1 MEKERE
7 SVAAFMRRLYERQ
20 LTSSCG
26 GNVSLRYG
34 NVMLITA
41 SSTDKA
47 VIDSSLVGAVDI
59 ESARNLTPQL
69 RLSIETEMHRAVYL
83 QRPDVMAVVHSHPLY
98 ASLFASAEE
107 EIDTRILAESYLVLG
122 RIVRAGYALMGTE
135 ELARNVAEAVKDAD
149 VVLMQNHGALTAG
162 TSLLSAFE
170 KMEVLER
177 TAKMNIL
184 SGVKPHVTAL
194 RTPQLEQ
201 IREAFA

>member
-83 QRPDVMAVVHSHPLY
+83 QRPEVIDVVHSHPLY
-98 ASLFASAEE
+98 AYLFAAGEE
-107 EIDTRILAESYLVLG
+107 EIDSWILADSERGVGGRMLMLSLCRIMVL
-122 RIVRAGYALMGTE
+122 
-135 ELARNVAEAVKDAD
+135 
-149 VVLMQNHGALTAG
+149 
-162 TSLLSAFE
+162 
-170 KMEVLER
+170 
-177 TAKMNIL
+177 
-184 SGVKPHVTAL
+184 
-194 RTPQLEQ
+194 
-201 IREAFA
+201 